1 MSASEKR
8 SLRERL
14 RPKER
19 KPAVRWLL
27 TVLLLAA
34 AVLGLHMLLQM
45 IGTLDFSR
53 GRFSSYLHV
62 PKIYLLNLL
71 PVALLVAFTYFAT
84 NRAWLGF
91 LIPSVLLFLM
101 DFVNYFK
108 VTLRGDP
115 FVAED
120 FLTIGEGAGII
131 GQYTLCLLYTSPSP
145 RDRV

>member
-45 IGTLDFSR
+45 IGTLDF
-53 GRFSSYLHV
+53 
-62 PKIYLLNLL
+62 
-71 PVALLVAFTYFAT
+71 
-84 NRAWLGF
+84 
-91 LIPSVLLFLM
+91 
-101 DFVNYFK
+101 
-108 VTLRGDP
+108 
-115 FVAED
+115 
-120 FLTIGEGAGII
+120 FLTSRHTCQPSCVGSITSSRMMSGFRALNF
-131 GQYTLCLLYTSPSP
+131 TRASSPS
-145 RDRV
+145 